1 MSEHHEQQQLSSDEE
16 RDTIIKT
23 ASNRN
28 ILSHNI
34 PRSNTSHNGGTAST
48 ATSASNSTDCSSQ
61 YQFNFE
67 DARPMDDQVGGF
79 SSSRGNDSKKI
90 LRLKMPISRSITSTT
105 GTTTADTNVIL
116 KPLSPDSRGITE
128 VAVYEILEELS
139 TYNYPQQRDKG
150 DCCRSGGDGGS
161 STVADDIYCYC
172 YLCTLWRVLFQR
184 NNRVPSQEEEEEED
198 IIPLLPCATESEFES
213 LKGLLAFT
221 SPYYGVLKQRPQDTF
236 YSRNATAAA
245 TTTITTTTKSEITNT
260 TLVSL
265 SSPPSYLILS
275 DATTKFRKPCVID
288 IKMGQQTY
296 DPHATLEKQIRE
308 REKYPQ
314 QELFGFRIVGMRVF
328 TPASCDGATHIRANE
343 VEDECVDDVSKGYRV
358 FDKNFGR
365 GLTTRSSV
373 LDALRSYFGMKC
385 HVTDWVGECSGD
397 SGCANGPGKVKHI
410 AKDKDDVITKK
421 HLNNDTLVDNN
432 HNNRHSIISSVLSQL
447 KEIQQWHM
455 HKNKSFAFYASS
467 ILIVYEGDTTT
478 AATRDTTTANPRRF
492 QRNDCHQQHQE
503 SEHKLPE
510 LKIIDLT
517 HIDRQNGGDV
527 GYICGIETLVS
538 MLGEILRD
546 EAWMVLN

>member
-1 MSEHHEQQQLSSDEE
+1 MISKAYNEHHEQKQLSSDEV
-16 RDTIIKT
+16 RDTIIET
-23 ASNRN
+23 ASHRN

-34 PRSNTSHNGGTAST
+34 PSSSTSHNGGTAST
-48 ATSASNSTDCSSQ
+48 ATSASSSSDCSSQ

-79 SSSRGNDSKKI
+79 SSSRGNDSKQI
-90 LRLKMPISRSITSTT
+90 LRLEMPISRSTTSTT
-105 GTTTADTNVIL
+105 GTTTAGTNVIL

-139 TYNYPQQRDKG
+139 TDDYPQQRDKG
-150 DCCRSGGDGGS
+150 DCCRRGGGDGGS
-161 STVADDIYCYC
+161 SAVADDIYCYC

-184 NNRVPSQEEEEEED
+184 NDRVSSQEEEA
-198 IIPLLPCATESEFES
+198 IIPLLPYATESEFES

-221 SPYYGVLKQRPQDTF
+221 SPYYGVLKQRPQDPF
-236 YSRNATAAA
+236 HPRNATAA
-245 TTTITTTTKSEITNT
+245 TTTITTTTKSEINNT
-260 TLVSL
+260 TLLSP

-296 DPHATLEKQIRE
+296 DPYATLKKQIYE

-314 QELFGFRIVGMRVF
+314 QELFGFRIVGMRVL
-328 TPASCDGATHIRANE
+328 TPTASCDGAAPIRANE
-343 VEDECVDDVSKGYRV
+343 VEDQCADNDSKGYRV

-365 GLTTRSSV
+365 GLTTRLSV

-397 SGCANGPGKVKHI
+397 SGCANGPGEVQHI
-410 AKDKDDVITKK
+410 TKDKDDGIAKK
-421 HLNNDTLVDNN
+421 HLKNDAIVDSNY
-432 HNNRHSIISSVLSQL
+432 NNRHGIISSVLSQL
-447 KEIQQWHM
+447 KELQQWHL
-455 HKNKSFAFYASS
+455 HKNKSFSFYASS
-467 ILIVYEGDTTT
+467 ILIVYEGDTT
-478 AATRDTTTANPRRF
+478 AVATRDTTTATPRRL

-510 LKIIDLT
+510 LKIIDLA

-527 GYICGIETLVS
+527 GYMHGIENLIS
-538 MLGEILRD
+538 MLDEILRD
-546 EAWMVLN
+546 EA